1 MTPPPDDPTTCM
13 DATNATTGKMLVD
26 TNIPGVYYGIMKSN
40 LSAAELARILKKD
53 RATITRWIE
62 KGIIKGAVKPVGRK
76 EWIIPK
82 DAYEELI
89 NTQ

>member
-1 MTPPPDDPTTCM
+1 MV
-13 DATNATTGKMLVD
+13 ML
-26 TNIPGVYYGIMKSN
+26 GVYYGIMKAN

-62 KGIIKGAVKPVGRK
+62 KGIIKGAVKPEGRK

-82 DAYEELI
+82 QAYEELI
-89 NTQ
+89 NEQ

>member
-1 MTPPPDDPTTCM
+1 M
-13 DATNATTGKMLVD
+13 GKILVD
-26 TNIPGVYYGIMKSN
+26 THYSGVYYGIMKSN

-62 KGIIKGAVKPVGRK
+62 KGIIKGAVKLPGRK

>member
-1 MTPPPDDPTTCM
+1 
-13 DATNATTGKMLVD
+13 
-26 TNIPGVYYGIMKSN
+26 MKSN

-62 KGIIKGAVKPVGRK
+62 KGIIKGAVKPAGRK
-76 EWIIPK
+76 EWVIPK

-89 NTQ
+89 NQL